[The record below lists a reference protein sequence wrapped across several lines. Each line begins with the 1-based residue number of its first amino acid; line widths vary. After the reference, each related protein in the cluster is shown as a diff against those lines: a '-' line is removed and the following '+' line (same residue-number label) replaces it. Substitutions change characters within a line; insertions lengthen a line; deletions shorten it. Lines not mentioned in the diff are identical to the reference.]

1 VRRVTALA
9 IALVVAPACT
19 DGESGAQP
27 ERFSPGPDHDAAVEI
42 ITAELLAVPRADF
55 RADDEARCVA
65 THVVADVG
73 LDRLE
78 EVGLDLETET
88 PPTLWQP
95 ELTEAE
101 GDMVYRA
108 YDDCL
113 DLGRRDVAG
122 FMADGLTEAQA
133 RCVSQGYRGSGIPRV
148 HMLEPPH
155 GTALGPDRLA
165 AHEDLDLFLNA
176 AKQACRDWIT
186 DRRR

>member
-1 VRRVTALA
+1 VAALA
-9 IALVVAPACT
+9 VALVVVPACT
-19 DGESGAQP
+19 DDESAAQP
-27 ERFSPGPDHDAAVEI
+27 ERSSPGADHAAAVEI
-42 ITAELLAVPRADF
+42 VAAELLAVPRADF

-65 THVVADVG
+65 TQVVAAIG

-113 DLGRRDVAG
+113 GLERRDVAG
-122 FMADGLTEAQA
+122 FMTDGLTEAQA

-155 GTALGPDRLA
+155 GTTLGPDRVA
-165 AHEDLDLFLNA
+165 AHEDLDVFLNA

-186 DRRR
+186 E

>member
-1 VRRVTALA
+1 VRRVAALT
-9 IALVVAPACT
+9 IALVVVPACT
-19 DGESGAQP
+19 DDESAAQP
-27 ERFSPGPDHDAAVEI
+27 ERSLPGPDQAAAVEI
-42 ITAELLAVPRADF
+42 ITAELLALPRADF

-65 THVVADVG
+65 THVVAELG

-78 EVGLDLETET
+78 EVGLDLETDT

-101 GDMVYRA
+101 GDMVYGA

-113 DLGRRDVAG
+113 DLERRDVDG
-122 FMADGLTEAQA
+122 FMSDGLTEAQA

-155 GTALGPDRLA
+155 GETLAPDRVA
-165 AHEDLDLFLNA
+165 AHEDLDMFLDA

-186 DRRR
+186 E

>member
-1 VRRVTALA
+1 MRRVAALA
-9 IALVVAPACT
+9 IALVVVPACT
-19 DGESGAQP
+19 DDESAAQP
-27 ERFSPGPDHDAAVEI
+27 ERSSPGPDSAAAVEI
-42 ITAELLAVPRADF
+42 VTEELLAVPRADF

-65 THVVADVG
+65 TQVVAEIG

-101 GDMVYRA
+101 GDMVYWA

-113 DLGRRDVAG
+113 DLARRDVEG
-122 FMADGLTEAQA
+122 FMTDGLTEAQA

-155 GTALGPDRLA
+155 GNTLGPDRVA
-165 AHEDLDLFLNA
+165 AHEDP
-176 AKQACRDWIT
+176 
-186 DRRR
+186 